1 MPPPP
6 VPEPPR
12 PGLTFPSLLLGLGLV
27 LLISVGA
34 PYSIWIVG
42 SSEITWSFF
51 PIGVGV
57 PFVLLVFANALVRR
71 LRPAWSL
78 VPAEMVTILVMGL
91 VASGIPIFVAGYLLA
106 VISKPYYGATPENDW
121 ASYLHPHLPHWAMP
135 TADHQAMRFFY
146 EGLPAGEP
154 LPIGAWLG
162 PLAWWLS
169 MILALYLV
177 CLCLVVVLRRQ
188 WVDHE
193 RLAFPLT
200 EVPRLLLE
208 QCPGSSLPPLLRTRA
223 FWLGCG
229 LPLAVILFNTLAYFS
244 PGFPQLPLHQDNPLE
259 LLPGAPPVLLVL
271 YFPVVG
277 FTYLVGTSISFS
289 VWFCYVLTL
298 AESSVVNW
306 AGLELSH
313 PDAFVWD
320 WQSLSWQAYGAFVAM
335 VLWSLWMG
343 RKQLVAV
350 VGSAL
355 GRGRPRADEQ
365 ELLPYR
371 TAVSGMLGGMVYV
384 LAWWWR
390 AGMDLHVAL
399 LYLAGVLFMV
409 VGITRL
415 VVQSGLH
422 YLTPPMANQG
432 LALAL
437 CGTALPA
444 PNLAALALAYSWCG
458 DIESIFMP
466 SAAHAAKL
474 NELCPR
480 KKSLALAIA
489 LAVVTSL
496 VVTLYF
502 MLSLCYRHGAGNFRS
517 WFFQPGA
524 GAGGVAFD
532 WAVSQMQNPQ
542 PTDWGKLAYLAVGAL
557 AYSLLALGQYHLH
570 WWPLSPVGLTVATTW
585 MVRRIALSVFVA
597 WVLKTLILR
606 LGGLPA
612 YRACRPFFVGL
623 VVGFFAGVG
632 ISYAVDLLWF
642 FGKGHP
648 ILHG

>member
-1 MPPPP
+1 MLPPPG
-6 VPEPPR
+6 PEPR
-12 PGLTFPSLLLGLGLV
+12 PGLTLPSLVLGLGLV
-27 LLISVGA
+27 LLISLGA

-57 PFVLLVFANALVRR
+57 PFVFLVFASALLRRVRPNWG
-71 LRPAWSL
+71 LA
-78 VPAEMVTILVMGL
+78 PAELVTILVMGL

-106 VISKPYYGATPENDW
+106 VISKPYYGATPENEW
-121 ASYLHPHLPHWAMP
+121 AAYLHPYLPHWAIP
-135 TADHQAMRFFY
+135 SPDHQAMRYFY
-146 EGLPAGEP
+146 EGLPADQP
-154 LPIGAWLG
+154 LPLGAWLG
-162 PLAWWLS
+162 PLGWWLS
-169 MILALYLV
+169 LILAIYLV
-177 CLCLVVVLRRQ
+177 CLCLVVILRRQ
-188 WVDHE
+188 WVEHE

-208 QCPGSSLPPLLRTRA
+208 QSPGNPLPPILRTRA

-229 LPLAVILFNTLAYFS
+229 LPLAVILFNTIAYFQ
-244 PGFPQLPLHQDNPLE
+244 PGFPQLAIHQDNTLE

-277 FTYLVGTSISFS
+277 FMYLVGTSISFS
-289 VWFCYVLTL
+289 VWFCYLLTL
-298 AESSVVNW
+298 AEGCLVSW
-306 AGLELSH
+306 AGLGVSR

-320 WQSLSWQAYGAFVAM
+320 WQPLSWQAYGSFVAM

-343 RKQLVAV
+343 RHQLAAV
-350 VGSAL
+350 FSSAL
-355 GRGRPRADEQ
+355 SRGGPRTGGD

-371 TAVSGMLGGMVYV
+371 PAVFGLLGGMAYIAV
-384 LAWWWR
+384 WSWR

-399 LYLAGVLFMV
+399 LYLAGVLIMV

-415 VVQSGLH
+415 VVQSGMH
-422 YLTPPMANQG
+422 YLTPPMASQG

-437 CGTALPA
+437 CGTAIAP
-444 PNLAALALAYSWCG
+444 PNLVALALAYSWCG

-480 KKSLALAIA
+480 KRSLALAIA

-502 MLSLCYRHGAGNFRS
+502 MLFMCYKYGAGNFRS

-524 GAGGVAFD
+524 GAGGIAFD
-532 WAVSQMQNPQ
+532 WAVYQLRDPQ
-542 PTDWGKLAYLAVGAL
+542 PADWGKLAYLAVGAL

-585 MVRRIALSVFVA
+585 MVRRIALSVFLA

-606 LGGLPA
+606 LGGLRA
-612 YRACRPFFVGL
+612 YRTCRPFFVGL
-623 VVGFFAGVG
+623 IVGFFVGVG
-632 ISYAVDLLWF
+632 ISYGVDVIWF